1 MGKHDFAACD
11 KCSNQ
16 TARTYSLVRAFVI
29 RSPQRTIVCFDI
41 HVCKIL
47 IF

>member
-1 MGKHDFAACD
+1 MRKHDFAACD
-11 KCSNQ
+11 Q
-16 TARTYSLVRAFVI
+16 QVLYSLVSAFVI
-29 RSPQRTIVCFDI
+29 GSPQRTIVCFDI